1 MRLIE
6 VENDGTYNPK
16 ANVFRAYD
24 EIKDKNLT
32 PEQVKKI
39 PRQISLTNGIATF
52 IDMKSSSEYR
62 IVETKPPKGYVLQK
76 VSDTASVTIDES
88 GNAFGLLVLTNKQV
102 SAQLGQAQAELI
114 INIDTGQSRIKY
126 AIIIG
131 SIIVIIGLLL
141 VLQKKK
147 K

>member
-1 MRLIE
+1 M
-6 VENDGTYNPK
+6 
-16 ANVFRAYD
+16 
-24 EIKDKNLT
+24 
-32 PEQVKKI
+32 
-39 PRQISLTNGIATF
+39 
-52 IDMKSSSEYR
+52 R